1 MNKLWQIMICV
12 LVLGLAAPARSD
24 DLTDRIV
31 EQLQEQGFDRI
42 NVSRTFLGRTRV
54 EAESSTHHREIVIN
68 PVSGEI
74 MRDYWE
80 ARTSTRTVSPNLM
93 DPKPE
98 KSRGK
103 PSHQGKGGN
112 SGPGGNSGSSGDDD
126 ASDDASDDAGD
137 DDAGDDDGGND
148 SDSSGPGGDDGD
160 SGDSDE

>member
-31 EQLQEQGFDRI
+31 KQLQGQGFDRI
-42 NVSRTFLGRTRV
+42 TVSRTFLGRTRV
-54 EAESSTHHREIVIN
+54 EAESRTHHREIVIN

-80 ARTSTRTVSPNLM
+80 ARTSTRTGSPNLM
-93 DPKPE
+93 DPKQE

-103 PSHQGKGGN
+103 PSHQGRGGS
-112 SGPGGNSGSSGDDD
+112 SGPSGNSGSSGDDD
-126 ASDDASDDAGD
+126 AGDDAASDDAGD
-137 DDAGDDDGGND
+137 DDGDND
-148 SDSSGPGGDDGD
+148 SDNSGSGGDDGD
-160 SGDSDE
+160 SGDGDD